1 MFCRFLDLGGK
12 EKEGVQILSESY
24 VGLPHVLNV
33 LIEWLHAAGMYCG
46 PACDECMSKSLS
58 EVVVL
63 LYIHVNWPCNYDFH
77 E

>member
-33 LIEWLHAAGMYCG
+33 LIEWLHAAGIYCG
-46 PACDECMSKSLS
+46 LTMNACLESIK
-58 EVVVL
+58 
-63 LYIHVNWPCNYDFH
+63 
-77 E
+77 